1 MAKKMST
8 PTVEEIL
15 EYREAIREKR
25 IAFEY
30 TIECN
35 AKLREMTL
43 RLLKEAQAEEV
54 AARVWQFCKK
64 LTNCSH
70 APVSGAD
77 YKNMQKYVE
86 DTELIDVVLAAMQ
99 DYYPT
104 NENSILSG
112 FDTIGYYYCVAL
124 LSQSVY
130 RREECLDYLG
140 KLTNYVAEQC
150 EGHISV
156 LLRNMQRLEKEYS
169 DLKPFKKILES
180 VGK

>member
-54 AARVWQFCKK
+54 ATRVWQFCKK

-77 YKNMQKYVE
+77 YKKMQKYVE

-99 DYYPT
+99 GYFPT
-104 NENSILSG
+104 DENSILSG
-112 FDTIGYYYCVAL
+112 FDIIGYYYCVAL
-124 LSQSVY
+124 LSQSDY

-150 EGHISV
+150 NGHISV

>member
-1 MAKKMST
+1 MAKKVIV
-8 PTVEEIL
+8 PTVEDII
-15 EYREAIREKR
+15 EYRKAIREER

-30 TIECN
+30 TIEGN
-35 AKLREMTL
+35 AKFREMTL
-43 RLLKEAQAEEV
+43 RLLEAAGTEEI
-54 AARVWQFCKK
+54 AARTWQFCKN
-64 LTNCSH
+64 LTKCSH

-77 YKNMQKYVE
+77 YKKMQKYVE
-86 DTELIDVVLAAMQ
+86 DTELIDVVLEAMQ
-99 DYYPT
+99 GYFPT
-104 NENSILSG
+104 DENSILSG
-112 FDTIGYYYCVAL
+112 FDIIGYYYCVAL
-124 LSQSVY
+124 LSQSDY

-150 EGHISV
+150 NGHISV